1 MIPWTSSAA
10 LFPTNGN
17 VLTLVDGTSKLYI
30 TSINYITYAS
40 YTNNPPLLSDEF
52 TFQKQIKVGDFVLQ
66 LIFNSSVG
74 MIGYKSVPRILN
86 VYMPDTFFSL
96 NVPLG
101 TVYVLY
107 LSYYTIYSTID
118 LSTALS
124 SNNKTIVED
133 CISRFDTKILY
144 KKNSII
150 NEITQ
155 KLLVNPSFLK
165 DRYITP
171 SDEVMVHGSIHFIN
185 VPAYWYTVHLKWNI
199 S

>member
-10 LFPTNGN
+10 LLPTNGN
-17 VLTLVDGTSKLYI
+17 VLTLVDGTSQLYI
-30 TSINYITYAS
+30 TSINSITYAS
-40 YTNNPPLLSDEF
+40 YTNNPPLLSDVL
-52 TFQKQIKVGDFVLQ
+52 TFKQQVKVGNFVLQ
-66 LIFNSSVG
+66 LIFNSSSG
-74 MIGYKSVPRILN
+74 MIGYKSIPRILN

-107 LSYYTIYSTID
+107 LSYYTVYSTID
-118 LSTALS
+118 LTTALS
-124 SNNKTIVED
+124 STNTTIVDD
-133 CISRFDTKILY
+133 CISSLDIKTLY

-150 NEITQ
+150 NEIRE
-155 KLLVNPSFLK
+155 KLLLNPSFLK
-165 DRYITP
+165 DIYITP

-185 VPAYWYTVHLKWNI
+185 IPAYWYTVHLIWN